1 MAKKRALTLVGASAA
16 MVLAL
21 TAASQYA
28 AGAVQNASHPAQKTA
43 AAQQPLTIVPGP
55 NGNFQDNFNPF
66 SSNPNYGVV
75 GLIYQ
80 PLFYFDNISPHVF
93 PLLGTK
99 YAWSNQNKTMTVQLR
114 HGVKWSDGKAFTS
127 SDVLF
132 TFNLIKKYPAADA
145 NGVWG
150 QLSSVQAKGPY
161 EVVFNFKTPN
171 VPFASYVLSTVIVP
185 QHRWANLGDPTKVNM
200 TAPVGT
206 GPYVLQ
212 SFNTEDYKMFS
223 NLQYWGG
230 RPAVRHLNFPAYS
243 GNQSAD
249 LALAKGQ
256 IDWSGIFIPSIQS
269 IYASQSPHNKYWFP
283 PSNVV
288 MLYTN
293 LQDPLLKQLPVRQA
307 MSLAI
312 NRQQLYMEGEY
323 GYEPVAS
330 PTGLVLPAD
339 KSWLDPT
346 LPAAAKNF
354 SFNPAA
360 AVKILENA
368 GFKKNASGIFA
379 KNGKPLSFT
388 LQVVSGWTDWDT
400 DCALIAQDL
409 KNIGIKVTV
418 QEEQFGAYFSNINSA
433 KKNYQLAISW
443 TNTGPS
449 PYFLY
454 QNMLNSKGGFN
465 VEQLNSPMIDQT
477 LKSFSQTS
485 NAATQRKD
493 MYTLERYM
501 AQQLPSLP
509 LVFGATW
516 YEYNDAN
523 YTGWPSASNPYINPA
538 PYNPISTG
546 IVLTHLRPRA

>member
-1 MAKKRALTLVGASAA
+1 MAKKRTLGLLGVSAA

-21 TAASQYA
+21 TGASQYA
-28 AGAVQNASHPAQKTA
+28 AAAVHNAAHPAQKTSA
-43 AAQQPLTIVPGP
+43 PQQPLTIVPAP

-66 SSNPNYGVV
+66 LTSANYGTV

-99 YAWSNQNKTMTVQLR
+99 YSWSNQNKTLTVLLR

-132 TFNLIKKYPAADA
+132 TFNLLKQYPAADT
-145 NGVWG
+145 NGVWS
-150 QLSSVQAKGPY
+150 QLSSVQAKGSY
-161 EVVFNFKTPN
+161 EVVFNFKVAN
-171 VPFASYVLSTVIVP
+171 VPFASYVLGAFIVP
-185 QHRWANLGDPTKVNM
+185 QHRWAGLGDPTKVNM
-200 TAPVGT
+200 ATPVGT

-212 SFNTEDYKMFS
+212 SFNTQDYKFFS

-230 RPAVRHLNFPAYS
+230 APAVRHINFPAYS

-269 IYASQSPHNKYWFP
+269 VYASQSPHNKYWFP

-293 LQDPLLKQLPVRQA
+293 LKDPLLAQLPVRQA

-339 KSWLDPT
+339 KSWLDPS
-346 LPAAAKNF
+346 LPAADKSF
-354 SFNPAA
+354 SYNPAQA
-360 AVKILENA
+360 IKILEQA
-368 GFKKNASGIFA
+368 GFKKNANGIFE

-400 DCALIAQDL
+400 DCSLIEQDL
-409 KNIGIKVTV
+409 KNIGIQVTV
-418 QEEQFGAYFSNINSA
+418 QEEQFGSYFSNINSP

-454 QNMLNSKGGFN
+454 QNMLNSQGGFN
-465 VEQLNSPMIDQT
+465 VEQLNNPMINQT
-477 LKSFSQTS
+477 LNSFSTTS
-485 NAATQRKD
+485 SPTVQHKD
-493 MYTLERYM
+493 IYTLEKYM
-501 AQQLPSLP
+501 AQQLPSIP

-523 YTGWPSASNPYINPA
+523 YTGWPSASNPYINAA
-538 PYNPISTG
+538 PWNAVSNG
-546 IVLTHLRPRA
+546 IVLTHLRPRS